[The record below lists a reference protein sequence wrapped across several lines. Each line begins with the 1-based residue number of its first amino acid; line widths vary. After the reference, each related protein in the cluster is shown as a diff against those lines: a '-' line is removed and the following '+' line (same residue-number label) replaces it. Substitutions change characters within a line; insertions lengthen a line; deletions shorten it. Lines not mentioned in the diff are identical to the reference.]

1 MIHSVDPGLLLV
13 LDYVYLSDTKL
24 EMLYA
29 QIPVRLRD
37 RIAADLKIDLKVIS
51 VTVKER
57 ESVESRFSKARIVVE
72 QLQRDFDVGTVDN
85 PRPYFEGSLQLRWGV
100 YPDSR
105 IGEPLVYFGGVTQQT
120 ILGLGGS
127 ARHLIGAV
135 PMPPGSTFSLGGSAL
150 PSILTVISRADQ
162 TTETAD
168 DDDKG
173 DRAALGEVQA
183 FTNGMTGPRQ
193 SLHFLAQRLLT
204 GRATDQ
210 RYQSVLLGSPL
221 FVARSTL

>member
-1 MIHSVDPGLLLV
+1 V
-13 LDYVYLSDTKL
+13 LDYVYLSDTKI

-29 QIPVRLRD
+29 QIPSRLRD

-57 ESVESRFSKARIVVE
+57 EPVESRFSKARIVV
-72 QLQRDFDVGTVDN
+72 QQVQHDYDIGTVDD

-100 YPDSR
+100 YPDAR
-105 IGEPLVYFGGVTQQT
+105 IGEPLVYFGGVTRQT

-127 ARHLIGAV
+127 ARHLVGAV
-135 PMPPGSTFSLGGSAL
+135 PLTAGSTFSLGGSAL
-150 PSILTVISRADQ
+150 PSILTVISHADQ

-173 DRAALGEVQA
+173 DCAALGEVQA

-193 SLHFLAQRLLT
+193 ALQFLAQRLLT

>member
-1 MIHSVDPGLLLV
+1 M
-13 LDYVYLSDTKL
+13 LDYVYLSDTKI

-29 QIPVRLRD
+29 QIPSRLRD

-51 VTVKER
+51 VTLKER
-57 ESVESRFSKARIVVE
+57 EPVESRFSKARIVVE
-72 QLQRDFDVGTVDN
+72 QVQRDYDIGTVDDS
-85 PRPYFEGSLQLRWGV
+85 RPYFEGSLQLRWGV
-100 YPDSR
+100 YPDAR
-105 IGEPLVYFGGVTQQT
+105 IGEPLVYFGGVTRQT

-135 PMPPGSTFSLGGSAL
+135 PMTSGSTFSLGGSAL
-150 PSILTVISRADQ
+150 PSILTVIRRADQ

-168 DDDKG
+168 DDDNG

-193 SLHFLAQRLLT
+193 ALQFL
-204 GRATDQ
+204 RATSPDGPA
-210 RYQSVLLGSPL
+210 YGPTLPVGS
-221 FVARSTL
+221 AR